1 MHKKRVVNLFVWNF
15 SFFLFSFSFFLIFLR
30 GKAFLTSYIRTCTKG
45 EAALFNS
52 VQQIFLSETW
62 CGDIELKKVNR
73 ACSLLQRI
81 LLFSEEII
89 QIRIKQDNMN

>member
-1 MHKKRVVNLFVWNF
+1 MHQRVVNIFVWNF
-15 SFFLFSFSFFLIFLR
+15 SLFLFSFSFFFDFFNGEGFFI
-30 GKAFLTSYIRTCTKG
+30 SYIRTCTKG
-45 EAALFNS
+45 GAALFNS

-89 QIRIKQDNMN
+89 QIRIKQDNTN

>member
-1 MHKKRVVNLFVWNF
+1 MLLTYTQIFGTWRDFTF
-15 SFFLFSFSFFLIFLR
+15 SFFFDFLKGGGFFI
-30 GKAFLTSYIRTCTKG
+30 SYIRTCTKG

-52 VQQIFLSETW
+52 VQQIILSEAW

-89 QIRIKQDNMN
+89 QSE